1 MDVRTQVRGVRMRRL
16 LMHLQLRLPG
26 QADAGTGEPAAERG
40 ASRGQVLIMFA
51 FFLTAM
57 MGMMGLAVDLGF
69 AFAQRRTIQNA
80 ADLSATA
87 GARVVARYRSDNVI
101 SALPDVQAIVD
112 DNHIPNTTT
121 VLEECTYLDQFGQDV
136 GDCVINVPANAT
148 GVRVQVSET
157 HRTFFIS
164 AVPGAPVYVTTRTSA
179 SAQLERFDLAGM
191 DAPFILCG
199 EDTKLEDGSE
209 MDVLLNEYVVN
220 PDAIGETFRLT
231 GPSRND
237 IARCGAGTGGTG
249 NGSTSYG
256 GRWRGL
262 ADKTAN
268 SGKRIVLETEST
280 SAWWNPK
287 IGSPSTNVNTITNNV
302 KGISGCEELESSPFD
317 CIMLVPVATDY
328 DITTRRFKVTK
339 VMGFAVTQDDSDP
352 NTFWGT
358 LLDDY
363 LVFGASV
370 PLSIDRAPWCRDCG
384 SVMVVRLAS

>member
-1 MDVRTQVRGVRMRRL
+1 MRLL
-16 LMHLQLRLPG
+16 LMHLRSEHACRATG
-26 QADAGTGEPAAERG
+26 SAATGEPSAERG
-40 ASRGQVLIMFA
+40 ASRGQILIMFA

-57 MGMMGLAVDLGF
+57 MGIMGLAVDLGF

-87 GARVVARYRSDNVI
+87 GARVVARYRIDNPI
-101 SALPDVQAIVD
+101 SALPDVQAIVAN
-112 DNHIPNTTT
+112 NHIHGTTT
-121 VLEECTYLDQFGQDV
+121 NLEACTYLDPFGQDV
-136 GDCVINVPANAT
+136 GDCSINVPANAT

-157 HRTFFIS
+157 HRTFFIN
-164 AVPGAPVYVTTRTSA
+164 AVPGAPVYVTTRTEA

-199 EDTKLEDGSE
+199 YQTRTESGLPIS
-209 MDVLLNEYVVN
+209 VLLSDYIVN
-220 PDAIGETFRLT
+220 PVAIGKTFRLS
-231 GPSRND
+231 GPNRND

-249 NGSTSYG
+249 NGPSSYG

-280 SAWWNPK
+280 SSWWNPK
-287 IGSPSTNVNTITNNV
+287 IGSPSTNVNTLTNDV
-302 KGISGCEELESSPFD
+302 HGIDGCEELESAPFD
-317 CIMLVPVATDY
+317 CIMLIPIATDY
-328 DITTRRFKVTK
+328 DRDTRRFKVTK
-339 VMGFAVTQDDSDP
+339 VMGFAVTQDDSNP